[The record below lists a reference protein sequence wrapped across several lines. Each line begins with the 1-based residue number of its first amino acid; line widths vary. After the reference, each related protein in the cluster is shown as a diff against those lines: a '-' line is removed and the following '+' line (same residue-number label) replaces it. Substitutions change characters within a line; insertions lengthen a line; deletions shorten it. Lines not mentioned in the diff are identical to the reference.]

1 MAVPESSRTTR
12 QSARL
17 KPSGEAAADEASP
30 SKVSDDADGAVN
42 ALGVEEQAS
51 SPEKPDQTDV
61 EYHPRIRIKFGSAR
75 LAPQEPSQP
84 PSAPATGQSHPV
96 VGSEDLAMAISQ
108 ASSERDRTQTAGE
121 AQSAALSTADTP
133 TTSQSPHLSRK
144 RKSSEMKDESQE
156 FESAEIPEPNAPA
169 PKKLKVE
176 EPEPEPTSASISQT
190 DNAGNVTDKAPEPTP
205 DDVLPDAVD
214 LPTEAPT
221 EGRGRGRGRGRGG
234 RARGS
239 RGSRGSR
246 GGTGGSRGG
255 ASNPLGPTRG
265 AGVRGRVGRGRGRG
279 RGYAAAAI
287 RRGGKRIED
296 EIWDSDSRRRTPSP
310 IPETQPIKDRAEELV
325 ALFKKVGQAQQLALS
340 VLAEHSMQR
349 LARDKN
355 AYKDCPEYDQVLR
368 DLAEHERKALTKC
381 RDQYD
386 LKVESA
392 ERLYA
397 GNVLIVE
404 QRAKVCTCYRTMT
417 LSFNY

>member
-1 MAVPESSRTTR
+1 
-12 QSARL
+12 
-17 KPSGEAAADEASP
+17 
-30 SKVSDDADGAVN
+30 
-42 ALGVEEQAS
+42 
-51 SPEKPDQTDV
+51 
-61 EYHPRIRIKFGSAR
+61 
-75 LAPQEPSQP
+75 
-84 PSAPATGQSHPV
+84 
-96 VGSEDLAMAISQ
+96 
-108 ASSERDRTQTAGE
+108 
-121 AQSAALSTADTP
+121 
-133 TTSQSPHLSRK
+133 
-144 RKSSEMKDESQE
+144 MKDEAQD
-156 FESAEIPEPNAPA
+156 FESAEIPA

-176 EPEPEPTSASISQT
+176 EPEPEPTPASISQT

-205 DDVLPDAVD
+205 EDVLPDAVD

-221 EGRGRGRGRGRGG
+221 GGRGRGRGRGRGG
-234 RARGS
+234 RARG
-239 RGSRGSR
+239 GRGSR

-355 AYKDCPEYDQVLR
+355 AHKDCPEYDQVLR

-386 LKVESA
+386 QKVESA
-392 ERLYA
+392 ERVYA

-404 QRAKVCTCYRTMT
+404 QRTKVCT
-417 LSFNY
+417 